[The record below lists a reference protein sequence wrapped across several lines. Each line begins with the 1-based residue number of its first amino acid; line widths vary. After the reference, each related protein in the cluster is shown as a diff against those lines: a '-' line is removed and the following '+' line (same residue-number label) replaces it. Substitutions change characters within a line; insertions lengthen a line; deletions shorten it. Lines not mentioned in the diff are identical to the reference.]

1 MVFINI
7 AVQRASVF
15 VSTDPSHPSLIFAR
29 QVEAYLSGAPLLA
42 LPQMLS
48 YNESDA
54 RNIFTAELKTV
65 AQ

>member
-1 MVFINI
+1 MVVINI
-7 AVQRASVF
+7 VVQKASVF
-15 VSTDPSHPSLIFAR
+15 VPTDHSHPNLIFAR

-42 LPQMLS
+42 LLQMLS

-54 RNIFTAELKTV
+54 RKIFTAELKSV